1 MRTILLGAIV
11 GVCAVLWAGI
21 ASAQTATAYDFP
33 APIPQTY
40 NNSNSFSL
48 AAQDANAPPAPTAK
62 PTDQAAEKKDAEKK
76 DEEKADEENKDE
88 DKPWK
93 LFDCCWLDEH
103 RIDVRGWL
111 DQGIALNSASPADRF
126 NGPVGYNDRSNEY
139 MLNQL
144 YLITERTTKVEGDCG
159 TDWGFRVDLL
169 YGEDRRY
176 TTAAGLDSTWNDDE
190 RFYGLSMP
198 QMYVDLAVNK
208 WIFRIG
214 HMLAPCGY
222 ESVMAPENFF
232 YSHSYSFLYGQPTT
246 ITAAEGM
253 YKIDDQWTANGG
265 LFTGWNDWTDETN
278 RVNYF
283 GGFNWTSK
291 DDECHKDKKQTFLF
305 ETFLGNT
312 DANNPSATRFHYD
325 IVFTQQIGPKWQ
337 FALENNYGYDSGIID
352 NGNGTFRH
360 GTWADIAPYLIYTI
374 DDCWSAGFRYEW
386 FDDDGGAVVETVG
399 PPALGPYPGNFQACT
414 WGLNW
419 KPAKDSCCCLK
430 KNILVRSEL
439 RYDWANN
446 TLPAGQRPFD
456 DGQKNQQFLWS
467 TDLIVRF

>member
-1 MRTILLGAIV
+1 MRTILVGAIA
-11 GVCAVLWAGI
+11 GVCVVLWAGI
-21 ASAQTATAYDFP
+21 VDAQTAYD
-33 APIPQTY
+33 
-40 NNSNSFSL
+40 NSTQIATSTSFVS
-48 AAQDANAPPAPTAK
+48 QDVAGANEPPAPTAK
-62 PTDQAAEKKDAEKK
+62 PADQAAEKKDEAKK
-76 DEEKADEENKDE
+76 DEEKTDEENKDE

-93 LFDCCWLDEH
+93 LFNCCWLDEH
-103 RIDVRGWL
+103 RINVRGWL
-111 DQGIALNSASPADRF
+111 DQGITLNSASPADRF

-176 TTAAGLDSTWNDDE
+176 TAAAGLDSNWNDNQ

-208 WIFRIG
+208 WIFRVG

-246 ITAAEGM
+246 ITGGEAM
-253 YKIDDQWTANGG
+253 YKIDDQWTANAG

-278 RVNYF
+278 RLNYF

-291 DDECHKDKKQTFLF
+291 DDECHKDRSGPSCSRPSLATP
-305 ETFLGNT
+305 TRTTPTPRVSTTAWSSRSRSARSGSSPWST
-312 DANNPSATRFHYD
+312 TTATTAASSTTATARSPTARGPTSPRTSSTRSTIAGRPASAT
-325 IVFTQQIGPKWQ
+325 
-337 FALENNYGYDSGIID
+337 SGS
-352 NGNGTFRH
+352 T
-360 GTWADIAPYLIYTI
+360 TT
-374 DDCWSAGFRYEW
+374 AGRW
-386 FDDDGGAVVETVG
+386 WTTVG
-399 PPALGPYPGNFQACT
+399 PPAMGPYPGNFQACT

-419 KPAKDSCCCLK
+419 KPNKSEERRSSAANSATTGQTTRWPPANARSTTAKRTS
-430 KNILVRSEL
+430 SFS
-439 RYDWANN
+439 
-446 TLPAGQRPFD
+446 GRP
-456 DGQKNQQFLWS
+456 
-467 TDLIVRF
+467 T